1 MFDHMFDSK
10 EIAKKEFERNMRELS
25 KLTRQLKT
33 IDLKIYNELWNIK
46 EELSRVYFTLFK
58 NK

>member
-33 IDLKIYNELWNIK
+33 IDFQIHNELWNIK

>member
-1 MFDHMFDSK
+1 MFDSR
-10 EIAKKEFERNMRELS
+10 EIAKKEFERNRRELS